1 MPPSL
6 GTSTWAPPGAP
17 GSSAAGTTR
26 GSRLRVPAGT
36 VTDGS
41 ITFGRFVS
49 LHRAEM
55 GWTQLRLATEL
66 NRSEDWMSQVERDVQ
81 QVQDVQLLR
90 RMASTLGVEIDR
102 LMALPQPA
110 ATKPRSPRRHV
121 SSATLAT
128 TSGAEEDDVRRR
140 PFLSLA
146 VAAFVTPATGQQ
158 VAHAEAVS
166 PLSGLED
173 LLLYGPGRAP
183 APRREPTLKS
193 VATSLVSSRQEFKA
207 ARYDTLAQALP
218 GRLAAADMVGTAEER
233 ARNVAQFY
241 NIATR
246 LTIKIGDNNL
256 VAVTS
261 DRALTAARLG
271 GDPLITAEAQR
282 MVSSS
287 WRRQGSLARAT
298 DIVVVAAEDL
308 LADTSVAE
316 AARLATRGDLYAT
329 AAYTAAKSGDRSYAH
344 ALIREAADSAAA
356 AGRASGLVDGI
367 QGVALHEL
375 SVHYEL
381 GDAGRAIELARTIDP
396 SALPTAERQAR
407 FFTDVARA
415 FDQWGKHENCYRALL
430 AAEEAAPQEIRRG
443 AVRDLA
449 VGLLRYDRRLPG
461 VRDFAARAGVQGI

>member
-1 MPPSL
+1 M
-6 GTSTWAPPGAP
+6 
-17 GSSAAGTTR
+17 
-26 GSRLRVPAGT
+26 
-36 VTDGS
+36 TDGS
-41 ITFGRFVS
+41 LTFGRFVS
-49 LHRAEM
+49 LRRTAM

-66 NRSEDWMSQVERDVQ
+66 DRSEDWMSQVERGVQ

-90 RMASTLGVEIDR
+90 RLASTLGVEIEK

-110 ATKPRSPRRHV
+110 AKRPRSPRRRV

-128 TSGAEEDDVRRR
+128 VSGAEEDDVRRR
-140 PFLSLA
+140 PFLTMA
-146 VAAFVTPATGQQ
+146 VAALVTPAVGQQ
-158 VAHAEAVS
+158 AAHAGTAT

-173 LLLYGPGRAP
+173 LLLYGPGRLP
-183 APRREPTLKS
+183 APRHEPTPKS
-193 VATSLVSSRQEFKA
+193 VAASLVSSYQEFRA
-207 ARYDTLAQALP
+207 ARYDELATALP
-218 GRLAAADMVGTAEER
+218 ARIAAADLVGTSEER
-233 ARNVAQFY
+233 ARHVAQLY
-241 NIATR
+241 NVATR

-287 WRRQGSLARAT
+287 WRRQGSLVRAA
-298 DIVVVAAEDL
+298 DIVVVAAEEL
-308 LADTSVAE
+308 LADTSVAVP
-316 AARLATRGDLYAT
+316 ARLATRGNLYAT

-344 ALIREAADSAAA
+344 ALIKEATDSAAA
-356 AGRASGLVDGI
+356 FGRASGRVDGV

-396 SALPTAERQAR
+396 SALPTPERQAR

-443 AVRDLA
+443 AVRELA
-449 VGLLRYDRRLPG
+449 IGLLRHDRRLPG
-461 VRDFAARAGVQGI
+461 VRDFAARAGVQAI